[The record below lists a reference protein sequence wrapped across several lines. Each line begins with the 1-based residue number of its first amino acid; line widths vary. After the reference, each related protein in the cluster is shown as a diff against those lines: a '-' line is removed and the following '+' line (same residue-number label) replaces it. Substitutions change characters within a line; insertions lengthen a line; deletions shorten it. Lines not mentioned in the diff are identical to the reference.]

1 MVLRKVNRRKLI
13 VADSLIL
20 CNPSVEEIDLI
31 KKKLTFDN
39 PAYRNAVRYSRY
51 NRVSIPPS
59 LMYYSQSKYNGE
71 PCIKVPIGFDL
82 ASVVEDYSRLNIIDE
97 RVYSTID
104 HAPFV
109 LTLRDDQSEAGGN
122 YLYYKDQT
130 PLRSIIQLPTGK
142 GKSILGLY
150 IASRLSCKTLIVVHK
165 DDLVDGWKKDI
176 ALAFDGKVHA
186 GLIKAKSRDVGH
198 FLTIA
203 TVQTL
208 NRLSSEELEKLYSTF
223 GLVIQD
229 EMHHCPAS
237 SYSVVANFRP
247 KYRLGL
253 TATPERSDGLDHIMN
268 LYYGGM
274 CYKYESK
281 KEDEE
286 EEDKDILPVK
296 VIKKKSTLF
305 FNPLFKNVGTEDHP
319 KYALV
324 DLYASADAIMKHNYI
339 RLSDIPYANR
349 PTLNYQVID
358 SFVVNEQSY
367 KEMVCHDIIN
377 EYAKGHSCIVFFT
390 QKEHCRAYYDYLKM
404 YVAES
409 DLGLYYGDNADNK
422 AVLEKA
428 EKQRKF
434 ITLTTYAKATEGT
447 NVKTWEVEFLVSS
460 INNEKNTEQ
469 AVGRIR
475 RAKDGKLDP
484 AILYDYR
491 VPYVYSLSNHGST
504 RDRRYRHLGFILEGN
519 PVTNKRSIFKRGY

>member
-1 MVLRKVNRRKLI
+1 MILKKVNRRKLI
-13 VADSLIL
+13 ISDSLIL
-20 CNPSVEEIDLI
+20 CSPTADEIDLI

-39 PAYRNAVRYSRY
+39 PAYRNAMRYSRY

-59 LMYYSQSKYNGE
+59 LMYYKQGKYNGE

-82 ASVVEDYSRLNIIDE
+82 ASVVEDYSRLDIIDE

-109 LTLRDDQSEAGGN
+109 LTLREDQEDASN
-122 YLYYKDQT
+122 RYLSNKDKS
-130 PLRSIIQLPTGK
+130 PLRSMIQLPTGK

-150 IASRLSCKTLIVVHK
+150 IASQLSCKTLIVVHK

-176 ALAFDGKVHA
+176 ALAFDNKVHA
-186 GLIKAKSRDVGH
+186 GLIKAKSREVGH

-237 SYSVVANFRP
+237 SYSVVANFRS

-268 LYYGGM
+268 LYYGSL
-274 CYKYESK
+274 CYKYETK

-286 EEDKDILPVK
+286 EDTDILPVK
-296 VIKKKSTLF
+296 VIKQKSLVF

-324 DLYASADAIMKHNYI
+324 DLYAPADVAMKHNYI

-349 PTLNYQVID
+349 PTLNYQTID
-358 SFVVNEQSY
+358 SFVVNEETY

-390 QKEHCRAYYDYLKM
+390 QKEHCRTYYDYLKM

-409 DLGLYYGDNADNK
+409 DLGLYYGDNSDNK

-434 ITLTTYAKATEGT
+434 ITLTTYAKATGGT

-475 RAKDGKLDP
+475 RAKEGKINP

-504 RDRRYRHLGFILEGN
+504 RDKRYKHLGFIIEGEN
-519 PVTNKRSIFKRGY
+519 SSAKRSIFKRGY

>member
-1 MVLRKVNRRKLI
+1 MILKKVNRRKLI
-13 VADSLIL
+13 LSDSLIL
-20 CNPSVEEIDLI
+20 CNPTVEEIGLM

-39 PAYRNAVRYSRY
+39 PAYKNAMRFSRYS
-51 NRVSIPPS
+51 RVSIPPS
-59 LMYYSQSKYNGE
+59 LMYYSQGKYNGE

-82 ASVVEDYSRLNIIDE
+82 ASVVEDYSRLNFIDE
-97 RVYSTID
+97 RVYSTIN

-109 LTLRDDQSEAGGN
+109 LTLRDDQKEASYN
-122 YLYYKDQT
+122 YLHCKDRN
-130 PLRSIIQLPTGK
+130 PIKSMIQLPTGK

-150 IASRLSCKTLIVVHK
+150 IAHELSCKTLIVVHK

-176 ALAFDGKVHA
+176 ALAFDGKVHP
-186 GLIKAKSRDVGH
+186 GLIKAKSREVGH

-203 TVQTL
+203 TVQTF
-208 NRLSSEELEKLYSTF
+208 NRLSAEELESLYSTF

-274 CYKYESK
+274 CYKYENK
-281 KEDEE
+281 DEDEE
-286 EEDKDILPVK
+286 DTDILPVK
-296 VIKKKSTLF
+296 VIRQKSSLY
-305 FNPLFKNVGTEDHP
+305 FNPLFQNVGTEDRP

-324 DLYASADAIMKHNYI
+324 DLHAPVNTKMEHNYV
-339 RLSDIPYANR
+339 RLSDIPYNQR
-349 PTLNYQVID
+349 PTLSYQVVD
-358 SFVVNEQSY
+358 SIVVNDESY

-377 EYAKGHSCIVFFT
+377 EYEKGHSCIVFFT
-390 QKEHCRAYYDYLKM
+390 QKEHCRTYFDYLKNF
-404 YVAES
+404 VDEN
-409 DLGLYYGDNADNK
+409 DLGLYYGDNHDNK
-422 AVLEKA
+422 SVLEKA
-428 EKQRKF
+428 DKNRKF

-475 RAKDGKLDP
+475 RVKEGKISP
-484 AILYDYR
+484 AIVYDYR
-491 VPYVYSLSNHGST
+491 VPFVYSLANHGST
-504 RDRRYRHLGFILEGN
+504 RDRRYLHLGFTFEGEN
-519 PVTNKRSIFKRGY
+519 IPTKRSIFKRGY

>member
-1 MVLRKVNRRKLI
+1 MTLKKVNRRKLI
-13 VADSLIL
+13 ISDSLIL
-20 CNPSVEEIDLI
+20 CRPTSEEIDLI
-31 KKKLTFDN
+31 KNKLTFDN
-39 PAYRNAVRYSRY
+39 PAYRNAIRYSRY
-51 NRVSIPPS
+51 SRVSIPPS
-59 LMYYSQSKYNGE
+59 LMYYSQGKYGVE
-71 PCIKVPIGFDL
+71 QCIKVPIGFDL
-82 ASVVEDYSRLNIIDE
+82 SSVVEDFNNLNIIDE

-109 LTLRDDQSEAGGN
+109 LTLREDQDEAAN
-122 YLYYKDQT
+122 SYLSNKDKL
-130 PLRSIIQLPTGK
+130 PLSSIIQLPTGK

-150 IASRLSCKTLIVVHK
+150 IASQLSCKTLIVVHK

-176 ALAFDGKVHA
+176 SLAFDNKVHA
-186 GLIKAKSRDVGH
+186 GLIKAKSREVGH

-237 SYSVVANFRP
+237 SYSVVANFRSR
-247 KYRLGL
+247 YRLGL

-268 LYYGGM
+268 LYYGSI
-274 CYKYESK
+274 CYKYKSK

-286 EEDKDILPVK
+286 DTDILPIK
-296 VIKKKSTLF
+296 VIKRKSSVF
-305 FNPLFKNVGTEDHP
+305 FNPLFKNVGTDDHP

-324 DLYASADAIMKHNYI
+324 DLYAPADVSMKHNYI
-339 RLSDIPYANR
+339 RLSDIPYSNR
-349 PTLNYQVID
+349 PTLNYQVVD
-358 SFVVNEQSY
+358 SFVVNEDSY
-367 KEMVCHDIIN
+367 KEMVCNDIIN
-377 EYAKGHSCIVFFT
+377 EYSKGHSCIVFFT
-390 QKEHCRAYYDYLKM
+390 QKEHCRSYYDYLKT
-404 YVAES
+404 YVSES
-409 DLGLYYGDNADNK
+409 DLGLYYGDNTDNK
-422 AVLEKA
+422 TVLEKA
-428 EKQRKF
+428 ERQRKF

-475 RAKDGKLDP
+475 RAKEGKLNP
-484 AILYDYR
+484 AVLYDYR

-504 RDRRYRHLGFILEGN
+504 RDKRYKQLGFIFDGE
-519 PVTNKRSIFKRGY
+519 TSSIKRSIFNRGY

>member
-1 MVLRKVNRRKLI
+1 MTLKKVNRRRLI
-13 VADSLIL
+13 LSDGIIL
-20 CNPSVEEIDLI
+20 CNPTPSEIAII
-31 KKKLTFDN
+31 KDKLTFDN
-39 PAYRNAVRYSRY
+39 PAYRNALKFSRY

-59 LMYYSQSKYNGE
+59 LMYYKQGKYEGE
-71 PCIKVPIGFDL
+71 PCIKMPIGFDYFTSI
-82 ASVVEDYSRLNIIDE
+82 ACTNVSICDK
-97 RVYSTID
+97 RVYSEIE

-109 LTLRDDQSEAGGN
+109 LELRADQESAAKEYLRTAGAMPPR
-122 YLYYKDQT
+122 D
-130 PLRSIIQLPTGK
+130 IIQLPTGK

-150 IASRLSCKTLIVVHK
+150 IASQLSCKTLIVVHK

-176 ALAFDGKVHA
+176 SLAFDNKVHA
-186 GLIKAKSRDVGH
+186 GLIKAKSREVGH

-208 NRLSSEELEKLYSTF
+208 NRLSAEELEKLYDTF

-237 SYSVVANFRP
+237 SYSIVANFRP

-253 TATPERSDGLDHIMN
+253 TATPERTDGLDHIMN
-268 LYYGGM
+268 LYYGKM
-274 CYKYESK
+274 CYKYKNEGEES
-281 KEDEE
+281 
-286 EEDKDILPVK
+286 DILPVK
-296 VIKKKSTLF
+296 VLKRKSTVY
-305 FNPLFKNVGTEDHP
+305 FNPLFQNVGSDEHP

-324 DLYASADAIMKHNYI
+324 DLYAPAEAIMKDNHV
-339 RLSDIPYANR
+339 RMSDIPYSDR

-358 SFVVNEQSY
+358 SFVVNDESY

-377 EYAKGHSCIVFFT
+377 EYAQGHSCIVFFT
-390 QKEHCRAYYDYLKM
+390 QKEHCRTYYDYLKM
-404 YVAES
+404 YVSEEH
-409 DLGLYYGDNADNK
+409 LGLYYGDNADNK

-428 EKQRKF
+428 DKNRKF

-460 INNEKNTEQ
+460 INNEKNAEQ

-475 RAKDGKLDP
+475 RAKEGKLNP

-504 RDRRYRHLGFILEGN
+504 RDRRYKQLGFIVEGEKS
-519 PVTNKRSIFKRGY
+519 PNKRSIFKRGY

>member
-1 MVLRKVNRRKLI
+1 MILKKVNRRKLI
-13 VADSLIL
+13 ISDCLIL
-20 CNPSVEEIDLI
+20 CRPTADEIDLI

-39 PAYRNAVRYSRY
+39 PAYRNAMRYSRY
-51 NRVSIPPS
+51 SRVALPPS
-59 LMYYSQSKYNGE
+59 LMYYKQGKYNDE
-71 PCIKVPIGFDL
+71 SCIKVPIGFDL
-82 ASVVEDYSRLNIIDE
+82 ASVVEDYSRLEIIDE
-97 RVYSTID
+97 RVFATIN

-109 LTLRDDQSEAGGN
+109 LTLREDQTQAAMN
-122 YLYYKDQT
+122 YLYYKDRN
-130 PLRSIIQLPTGK
+130 PIRSMIQLPTGK
-142 GKSILGLY
+142 GKSILGLH
-150 IASRLSCKTLIVVHK
+150 IASALSCKTLIVVHK

-176 ALAFDGKVHA
+176 ALAFDGKVNA
-186 GLIKAKSRDVGH
+186 GLIKAKSREVGH

-208 NRLSSEELEKLYSTF
+208 NRLSEEELKKLYSTF

-268 LYYGGM
+268 LYYGGL

-281 KEDEE
+281 KEDE

-296 VIKKKSTLF
+296 VIKQKSTVF

-324 DLYASADAIMKHNYI
+324 DLYAPPNVEMKHNYI

-349 PTLNYQVID
+349 PTLNYQTID
-358 SFVVNEQSY
+358 NFVVNDDDY

-390 QKEHCRAYYDYLKM
+390 QKEHCRTYYDYLKM
-404 YVAES
+404 YVDEN
-409 DLGLYYGDNADNK
+409 DLGLYYGDNSDNK
-422 AVLEKA
+422 AVLDKA

-475 RAKDGKLDP
+475 RAKDGKLNP

-504 RDRRYRHLGFILEGN
+504 RDKRYRHLGFITEGEN
-519 PVTNKRSIFKRGY
+519 VSTKRSIFKRGY

>member
-1 MVLRKVNRRKLI
+1 MLKKVNRRNLI
-13 VADSLIL
+13 ISDSLVL
-20 CNPSVEEIDLI
+20 CNPTSDEIDLI

-39 PAYRNAVRYSRY
+39 PAYRNAMRYSRY
-51 NRVSIPPS
+51 SRVSIPPS

-82 ASVVEDYSRLNIIDE
+82 ASVVEDYSLLNVIDE
-97 RVYSTID
+97 REYSHID

-109 LTLRDDQSEAGGN
+109 LELRDDQAEAGSK
-122 YLYYKDQT
+122 YLYYKNKL
-130 PLRSIIQLPTGK
+130 PLRSMIQLPTGK

-150 IASRLSCKTLIVVHK
+150 IASKLSCKTLIVVHK

-176 ALAFDGKVHA
+176 ALAFDNKVHA
-186 GLIKAKSRDVGH
+186 GLIKAKSREVGH

-237 SYSVVANFRP
+237 SYSVVANFKSRY
-247 KYRLGL
+247 KLGL

-268 LYYGGM
+268 LYYGDM

-286 EEDKDILPVK
+286 EDKDILPVK
-296 VIKKKSTLF
+296 VIKQKSSVF
-305 FNPLFKNVGTEDHP
+305 FNPLFKNVGTEDRP

-324 DLYASADAIMKHNYI
+324 DMYAPADVQMRSNYI
-339 RLSDIPYANR
+339 RLSDIPYAHR
-349 PTLNYQVID
+349 PTLNYQVVD
-358 SFVVNEQSY
+358 SFVVNDESY

-390 QKEHCRAYYDYLKM
+390 QKEHCRTYYDHLKM
-404 YVAES
+404 YVAEE
-409 DLGLYYGDNADNK
+409 DIGLYYGDNADNK

-428 EKQRKF
+428 EKNRKF

-475 RAKDGKLDP
+475 RVKDGKLNP
-484 AILYDYR
+484 VLLYDYR
-491 VPYVYSLSNHGST
+491 SPYVYSLSNHGIT
-504 RDRRYRHLGFILEGN
+504 RDKRYAKLGFITDGSN
-519 PVTNKRSIFKRGY
+519 VSNKRSIFKRGY

>member
-1 MVLRKVNRRKLI
+1 MKLKKVIRRKLI
-13 VADSLIL
+13 VSDSLIL
-20 CNPSVEEIDLI
+20 CNPTTEEIDLI

-39 PAYRNAVRYSRY
+39 PAYKNAMRYSRY
-51 NRVSIPPS
+51 NRVAIPPS
-59 LMYYSQSKYNGE
+59 LMYYKQGKYDGE

-82 ASVVEDYSRLNIIDE
+82 VSVIEDYSRLNIIDE

-109 LTLRDDQSEAGGN
+109 LTLRGDQSDAAYA
-122 YLYYKDQT
+122 YLSCKDR
-130 PLRSIIQLPTGK
+130 RSMIQLPTGK

-150 IASRLSCKTLIVVHK
+150 LASQLSCKTLIVVHK

-208 NRLSSEELEKLYSTF
+208 NRLSEEELEKLYSTF

-237 SYSVVANFRP
+237 SYSIVANFRP

-268 LYYGGM
+268 LYYGGL
-274 CYKYESK
+274 CYKYKSK
-281 KEDEE
+281 DED

-296 VIKKKSTLF
+296 VIKQKSPVY

-319 KYALV
+319 KYALI
-324 DLYASADAIMKHNYI
+324 DLYAPAEVDMKHNYI

-349 PTLNYQVID
+349 PTLNYQTID
-358 SFVVNEQSY
+358 NFVVNEESY

-390 QKEHCRAYYDYLKM
+390 QKEHCRTYYDYLKL
-404 YVAES
+404 YVSES
-409 DLGLYYGDNADNK
+409 DLGLYYGDNSDNK
-422 AVLEKA
+422 AVLDKA

-460 INNEKNTEQ
+460 INNAKNTEQ

-475 RAKDGKLDP
+475 RAKDGKLNP
-484 AILYDYR
+484 ATLYDYR
-491 VPYVYSLSNHGST
+491 VPFVYSLSNHGST
-504 RDRRYRHLGFILEGN
+504 RDKRYRKLGFIMQGESSS
-519 PVTNKRSIFKRGY
+519 TRRSIFKRGY